1 MPHSRACWPSPSAK
15 GRRGL
20 LLVVSAP
27 SGTGKTTVCRH
38 LLRSVPGMSFSV
50 SCTTRARRPGERHGR
65 DYYFI
70 TEDEFRRMIRG
81 RRFLE
86 WARVH
91 GNLYGTPRDEVYRR
105 IRAGRHVVLDI
116 DVQGGEQVKRKSP
129 EAVLV
134 FLVPPSWRELR
145 RRLANRRDT
154 PPDQVRLRLKAARA
168 EMRRARFYDYV
179 VVNDRLSDTV
189 ASLAAIIVAE
199 THRQCRR
206 PVGIPGG
213 RSA

>member
-1 MPHSRACWPSPSAK
+1 MPHSRACWPSPDAK
-15 GRRGL
+15 GRGL

-27 SGTGKTTVCRH
+27 SGTGKTTVCRR
-38 LLRSVPGMSFSV
+38 LVRRVPGMTFSV

-65 DYYFI
+65 DYYFVS
-70 TEDEFRRMIRG
+70 EAAFRRMIRE

-116 DVQGGEQVKRKSP
+116 DVQGGAAVRKECP
-129 EAVLV
+129 DAVLV
-134 FLVPPSWRELR
+134 FLVPPSWCELR
-145 RRLANRRDT
+145 RRLAARRDT

-168 EMRRARFYDYV
+168 EVRRARFYDYV
-179 VVNDRLSDTV
+179 VVNDRLKDTV
-189 ASLAAIIVAE
+189 ATLVAIVIAE
-199 THRQCRR
+199 MHRRYRR
-206 PVGIPGG
+206 PIEIPGG
-213 RSA
+213 CST